1 MKEDMGQI
9 LGVPQEVIEKVFRK
23 KTSGFVQ
30 TPQGEVKIQRLK
42 PGEKPIL
49 PAVRVLWNDDTEK
62 QDFFSFAAA
71 AKELKIDPKTIPHA
85 LRAGRDSFT
94 RKSDGKKF
102 TIEIPGEKT
111 RLKPKPLSEE
121 EKAKRAE
128 AKRRRMIAEEYMT
141 RCHKI
146 SSDQTP
152 FEEMERVV
160 ESMRARDE
168 ESMRVWDEERERKK
182 NQPPKEK
189 EESSEEK
196 KEPDEEKE
204 DTAVE
209 PPGKLKMGL
218 WEKEEDNDQNSAE
231 ETPEETPEENSAEE
245 TPEETPE
252 ENSAEETPEETP
264 EENSAEETSLKEE
277 DLVYLG
283 MGLWEKKK
291 PDEKEE
297 EDPFVDWVYEE
308 HCPRLGKDFDII
320 FGKEKNNLLRPGEK
334 VVKFVEETEKES
346 RVIIVD
352 CDFKF
357 LQEFPPEDFEDSF
370 LLAEV
375 CPQDCEKYISKYVD
389 VGMLPIYDRRLS
401 SQWGKS
407 YIWRIKVCEKENKN

>member
-1 MKEDMGQI
+1 MKTGMRKMLSESQLWEKTHFSKKMSFFCQKKFPRYFIFGCFFATYKMWVLKSLSKVVVAEPFKSEAEMARKLGVSQQYVNRQLRKYNFLFHLDGKKVVAHRAPAFMAGTKKIYMKEDMGQI
-9 LGVPQEVIEKVFRK
+9 LGVPQEAIEKVFRK

-102 TIEIPGEKT
+102 TIKIPGEKT

-121 EKAKRAE
+121 EKAKREE

-168 ESMRVWDEERERKK
+168 ERERKK
-182 NQPPKEK
+182 NHQ
-189 EESSEEK
+189 
-196 KEPDEEKE
+196 
-204 DTAVE
+204 
-209 PPGKLKMGL
+209 
-218 WEKEEDNDQNSAE
+218 QI
-231 ETPEETPEENSAEE
+231 
-245 TPEETPE
+245 
-252 ENSAEETPEETP
+252 
-264 EENSAEETSLKEE
+264 
-277 DLVYLG
+277 
-283 MGLWEKKK
+283 
-291 PDEKEE
+291 
-297 EDPFVDWVYEE
+297 
-308 HCPRLGKDFDII
+308 R
-320 FGKEKNNLLRPGEK
+320 
-334 VVKFVEETEKES
+334 
-346 RVIIVD
+346 
-352 CDFKF
+352 
-357 LQEFPPEDFEDSF
+357 
-370 LLAEV
+370 
-375 CPQDCEKYISKYVD
+375 
-389 VGMLPIYDRRLS
+389 
-401 SQWGKS
+401 
-407 YIWRIKVCEKENKN
+407 